1 LLSSWGIS
9 YEGVD
14 VEANPAAMEDLRR
27 LGIPIFPATIVGDRF
42 VHGWNPRAL
51 AELVGV
57 QHVEG
62 LRLSPDELWRRLD
75 SILAANQAAIR
86 AVPAEHLDMK
96 APDRDRTLRQLAYHV
111 FRLSAAFADCREQ
124 GEFPEAWLLEEA
136 PSGHDDAA
144 GIARYGQQVRDRLAK
159 FCRTPGWCDG
169 RVTTYYGSQ
178 PAHELMER
186 TTWHAAQH
194 VRQVYWF
201 LDRLGIRVDKPLSQ
215 DDLRGLPVPQQIWS

>member
-1 LLSSWGIS
+1 
-9 YEGVD
+9 
-14 VEANPAAMEDLRR
+14 MEDLTR

-57 QHVEG
+57 QYVEG

-124 GEFPEAWLLEEA
+124 GEFPEAWLLEDA
-136 PSGHDDAA
+136 PPGRDDAA
-144 GIARYGQQVRDRLAK
+144 SIEQYGQQVRNRLAA
-159 FCRTPGWCDG
+159 FCRTPGWCEG
-169 RVTTYYGSQ
+169 RVNTYYGTQ
-178 PAHELMER
+178 TAHELMER

-201 LDRLGIRVDKPLSQ
+201 LDRLGIRVDHPLSE
-215 DDLRGLPVPQQIWS
+215 DDLRGLPVPKQVWS